1 MTALIETVR
10 VMGGRAPLW
19 PLHLHRIQ
27 ATSAALG
34 LDARL
39 PGAPSGGADRVIR
52 YELRD
57 GETTTSTRDPTI
69 PASLCLR
76 VSVVPHADYSWK
88 TTDRD
93 AFEQAYAEA
102 RAAAGDD
109 ALLLSADG
117 LVREAS
123 RWAIVW
129 KRDDGRIG
137 APPLASGVL
146 RSVARARLGIL
157 LEGGIVEEELEI
169 EQIFGRPVAALNAAR
184 GLVPVTDIDGRKTAE
199 WAGWRPLAACFWP

>member
-19 PLHLHRIQ
+19 PLHLDRIQ

-39 PGAPSGGADRVIR
+39 PEAPSGGAERVIR
-52 YELRD
+52 YEIRH
-57 GETTTSTRDPTI
+57 GETTTTARDPTI

-76 VSVVPHADYSWK
+76 VSVVPHADYPWK

-102 RAAAGDD
+102 RQAGADD

-129 KRDDGRIG
+129 RRADGRIG
-137 APPLASGVL
+137 APPLSAGVL
-146 RSVARARLGIL
+146 RSVARVRLGHL
-157 LEGGIVEEELEI
+157 VDGEIVEEELDL
-169 EQIFGRPVAALNAAR
+169 EQLIGRPVAALNAAR
-184 GLVPVTDIDGRKTAE
+184 GPVRVTRIDGRVTPE
-199 WAGWRPLAACFWP
+199 WAGWRPLAARFWP